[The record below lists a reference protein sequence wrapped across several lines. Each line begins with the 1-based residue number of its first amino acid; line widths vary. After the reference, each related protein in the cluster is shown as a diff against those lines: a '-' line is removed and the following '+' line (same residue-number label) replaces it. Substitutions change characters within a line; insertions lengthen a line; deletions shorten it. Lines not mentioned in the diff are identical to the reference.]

1 MALVFLGLSDEL
13 LSPLLRMPK
22 TERTRQKTDDDDDH
36 HLGEHFG
43 VPAHVMGAV
52 DSPLVVPSLKRAS
65 DDGLALEIRPLQ
77 PSQPV
82 RSAQVTARGR

>member
-1 MALVFLGLSDEL
+1 MALVLLGLSDEL
-13 LSPLLRMPK
+13 FSPFLRMPK
-22 TERTRQKTDDDDDH
+22 TERTRQKTDDH

-77 PSQPV
+77 TSQPV